1 MMHIRQFLLVRFC
14 LFVLPAVA
22 VFWCSFGEAAEALT
36 SSLPGGE
43 RALLAKYPAM
53 KARLEKNQFDA
64 PVYLES
70 AEAKGSLR
78 VDMYGIF
85 NQPFDAVRDAL
96 QSPANWCDITSL
108 HINIKGCTSG
118 KTSNQS
124 LLTLYSGRKY
134 YQTPADAYPLKLK
147 FRIVSQQPAY
157 LDVALAADEGP
168 LRTKDHRIRLE
179 AAPLD
184 KGRTFIHFSYTYSHG
199 AVARLAIKTY
209 FATLARDKVGFS
221 IVGKGAKPVYI
232 DGVRGAI
239 ERNTVR
245 YYLALETYMDTLKY
259 PENQRFEQRIGRW
272 YDLTARYP
280 RQLKEMEKPEY
291 IDTKRREHGNQL
303 LLQRKEG
310 R

>member
-1 MMHIRQFLLVRFC
+1 MINSWQFLFGRCTAVFLW
-14 LFVLPAVA
+14 VLL
-22 VFWCSFGEAAEALT
+22 VFWCGVGQAAEPLA
-36 SSLPGGE
+36 GGE
-43 RALLAKYPAM
+43 RALLARYPTIRG
-53 KARLEKNQFDA
+53 KLEKNQFGA
-64 PVYLES
+64 PIYLES
-70 AEAKGSLR
+70 AEAEGSLR

-85 NQPFDAVRDAL
+85 NQSFEAVRDAL

-108 HINIKGCTSG
+108 HINIKACTSR
-118 KTSNQS
+118 KTADQW

-134 YQTPADAYPLKLK
+134 YQPPADAYPLKLK
-147 FRIVSQQPAY
+147 FRIVSQQPEY

-168 LRTKDHRIRLE
+168 LRTKEHRIRLE

-184 KGRTFIHFSYTYSHG
+184 KRLTLVHFSYTYSHG
-199 AVARLAIKTY
+199 PVARMAIKTY

-221 IVGKGAKPVYI
+221 IIIGKGGKPFYV

-245 YYLALETYMDTLKY
+245 YYLALETYMDALKY
-259 PENQRFEQRIGRW
+259 PEDQRFEQRIGRW

-291 IDTKRREHGNQL
+291 IASKRREHYNQL
-303 LLQRKEG
+303 MLQKKGG